1 MALIKAGHD
10 VVIVDNLANAGPDVL
25 QRIERIA
32 EPLAPIPFFNMDC
45 RDQHTMDHLFSRE
58 KFDGVL
64 HFAGL
69 KAVGESVAQPLNYY
83 YTNLVSTMVIA
94 KACVTHQVKRLIF
107 SSSATVYGDNPS
119 PLTEATRCQPTT
131 NPYGETKAMS
141 ERILQDTVAA
151 HPELSVAI
159 LRYFNPVGA
168 HESGLLGESPIGIPY
183 NLMPIILQV
192 ARGKRD
198 VFHIFGDDY
207 PTPDGTAIR
216 DFIHVMDLAEGHVAA
231 LENLNEG
238 CEIFNLGTG
247 KGVSVLE
254 MIRTFEEVNHIKIT
268 TEYDARRQ
276 GDLAVCFANVEKAR
290 QELNWQTKRNL
301 HDMCRDAWRYGKR

>member
-1 MALIKAGHD
+1 M
-10 VVIVDNLANAGPDVL
+10 
-25 QRIERIA
+25 
-32 EPLAPIPFFNMDC
+32 
-45 RDQHTMDHLFSRE
+45 
-58 KFDGVL
+58 FDGVL

-69 KAVGESVAQPLNYY
+69 KAVGESAAQPLNYY

-94 KACVTHQVKRLIF
+94 KVCVTHQVKRLIF
-107 SSSATVYGDNPS
+107 SSFATVYGDNPS
-119 PLTEATRCQPTT
+119 PLQETTMCQSTT

-141 ERILQDTVAA
+141 ERILQDSVAA
-151 HPELSVAI
+151 YPELSVAI

-168 HESGLLGESPIGIPY
+168 HESGLLGESPLGVPN

-192 ARGKRD
+192 ARGERD

-207 PTPDGTAIR
+207 PTLDRTAIH
-216 DFIHVMDLAEGHVAA
+216 DFIHVMDLAEGHVAS

-254 MIRTFEEVNHIKIT
+254 IIRTFEDVNHIIIPI
-268 TEYDARRQ
+268 EYATRRQ

-290 QELNWQTKRNL
+290 LELHWQTRRNL
-301 HDMCRDAWRYGKR
+301 HDMCRDEWRHGNREVL